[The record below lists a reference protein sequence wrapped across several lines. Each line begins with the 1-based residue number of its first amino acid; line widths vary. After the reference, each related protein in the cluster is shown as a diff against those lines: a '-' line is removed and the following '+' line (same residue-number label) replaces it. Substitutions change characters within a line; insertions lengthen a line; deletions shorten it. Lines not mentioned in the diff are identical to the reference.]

1 MKYLFIVEL
10 YWYHIYVNFLTLY
23 TCLDFFPES
32 WARGCIVPVFKKGN
46 CDDPNNYRGITIVSC
61 LGKLFTSILNQR
73 LLQWDKE
80 YCIITDA
87 QFGFKPGLSTV
98 DAIFVLQS
106 LINRTLQK
114 KNKLFCC
121 FVDYQ
126 KAFDFI
132 DRSNLWTKLIKQGI
146 TGKMFSIIRS
156 LYSNVKACVKHNG
169 HHTDY
174 FSPTSG
180 LMQGEVM
187 SPILFSLYIND
198 FEMHFIR
205 ENCPSVEIQLINLF
219 LLMYADDTVLISESA
234 EGLQRMLNALLSY
247 TKKWNLTVNIDK
259 TKILVFRNGKKLTG
273 HMEWTYNGKIIEV
286 VDQFNYF
293 GVLFNYNGKFTQ
305 TQRHI
310 AEQGRKALFAS
321 SSTLKNL
328 NFNLE
333 TKCAVLIHILVVF

>member
-1 MKYLFIVEL
+1 MLFL
-10 YWYHIYVNFLTLY
+10 
-23 TCLDFFPES
+23 FFE
-32 WARGCIVPVFKKGN
+32 
-46 CDDPNNYRGITIVSC
+46 
-61 LGKLFTSILNQR
+61 
-73 LLQWDKE
+73 
-80 YCIITDA
+80 
-87 QFGFKPGLSTV
+87 
-98 DAIFVLQS
+98 S

-169 HHTDY
+169 HLTDY

-259 TKILVFRNGKKLTG
+259 TKNIGL
-273 HMEWTYNGKIIEV
+273 
-286 VDQFNYF
+286 
-293 GVLFNYNGKFTQ
+293 
-305 TQRHI
+305 
-310 AEQGRKALFAS
+310 
-321 SSTLKNL
+321 
-328 NFNLE
+328 
-333 TKCAVLIHILVVF
+333 